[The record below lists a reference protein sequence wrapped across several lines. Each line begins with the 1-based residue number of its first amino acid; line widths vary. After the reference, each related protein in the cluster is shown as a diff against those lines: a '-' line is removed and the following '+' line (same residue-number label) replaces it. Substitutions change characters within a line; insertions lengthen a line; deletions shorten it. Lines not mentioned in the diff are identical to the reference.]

1 MRIIIKTKNLILSVE
16 FKNFIEKKISVLKKF
31 LSVLK
36 EDCPEGQK
44 TLAEVLVEV
53 EKETMHHKKG
63 EVFRS
68 SVEIS
73 LPGKKLMS
81 QARGD
86 DLERVIINVKEQM
99 KKEINKYKFKKIDKI
114 RRGQRKLKEKL
125 NF

>member
-1 MRIIIKTKNLILSVE
+1 MRIIIKAKNLVLSE
-16 FKNFIEKKISVLKKF
+16 GFKNFIEKKISVFKKF
-31 LSVLK
+31 ISVLK
-36 EDCPEGQK
+36 EDYPESQK

-63 EVFRS
+63 EIFKS

-125 NF
+125 N